1 MSQPKKKH
9 REMGFAKAR
18 SDSREAEH
26 GNLCHGKPTG
36 FQKEVG
42 L

>member
-1 MSQPKKKH
+1 MSQPKKKP

-18 SDSREAEH
+18 SDSKEAER

-36 FQKEVG
+36 LQKEVG